1 MIYYPWARGS
11 TPLRL
16 ITSTLLMGV
25 AFETHS
31 ETAPTENSNAPQETP
46 RTAQRLE
53 SSGQTR
59 TYLNPCEAAALLLLM
74 FLLPARGWAAAYGTV
89 SGIVRDESDR
99 PVASAKVVLES
110 AAHVVTERQT
120 DSTGRFA
127 FPTVAIGD
135 YVLSISKGD
144 FTTVN
149 QTVTVQAG
157 YFPFA
162 NIVLQPSSE
171 LAEVR
176 VTARR
181 LAVVASIT
189 PITMV
194 SQEDIE
200 NTPGATNVNSL
211 AMITDYVPGAYQA
224 HDMLHIR
231 GGHQT
236 NWLINGVEI
245 PNTNIAENLGPIL
258 NPQDVETLGIE
269 RGGYLADEGD
279 RTYGI
284 FNVIPKSGFSR
295 DNQAEIDATAGNFGQ
310 TQDYLSVGSHT
321 GDFAYYASVEGNRS
335 DLGLQTPDSQVIH
348 DQTHGYGLFTNLQY
362 NPSAQDTVSLVAQLR
377 QDVYQIPNCS
387 APLPDVPGCLGQFGD
402 EQGEADNFA
411 VFSWAHTFTNE
422 AVVTSSLLYHFE
434 RAGYD
439 GGSGDYPVVTTYH
452 HSSQYEGLNE
462 NLRMTVSHNH
472 LDAGVFG
479 FAQQDQ
485 ADLDLT
491 FNDDS
496 SPPLRE
502 VESPNGRLITAWLQ
516 DTFEVTNWFN
526 LSAGVRQ
533 SHFQGGFTENV
544 TDPRFGA
551 TVQLPRID
559 WVLSA
564 FWGKYYQA
572 PPLETLSGPLVNY
585 ATSNDT
591 AFLPLHGERDTERLF
606 GVTIPLQGW
615 TIEADYFETQS
626 TNFFDHN
633 PLGESDIYLPI
644 TDQAALIRGRELTVR
659 SPAFWPYGQVHLAYS
674 NQTADCSG
682 SITGGLVVAGT
693 ACGSPPIALD
703 HDQRNTANLG
713 YNGKLPLGF
722 FVGSN
727 LSVNSGLSNGF
738 PPPSHLPSYVVLD
751 LTAGRNLSRDLS
763 VSVTALNVTD
773 KHLLTD
779 DSLTFGGV
787 HWNNPFQI
795 YAEVRYKF
803 HY

>member
-1 MIYYPWARGS
+1 MTHLTWARGS
-11 TPLRL
+11 KPQRL
-16 ITSTLLMGV
+16 IISIDPIKAL
-25 AFETHS
+25 A
-31 ETAPTENSNAPQETP
+31 ARARRRPPI
-46 RTAQRLE
+46 
-53 SSGQTR
+53 
-59 TYLNPCEAAALLLLM
+59 YLIPCGATILVLFM

-89 SGIVRDESDR
+89 SGIVRDDSDR

-110 AAHVVTERQT
+110 ATHAITERQT

-127 FPTVAIGD
+127 FPNVAIGQYLLTISQRD
-135 YVLSISKGD
+135 FDSLS
-144 FTTVN
+144 
-149 QTVTVQAG
+149 QPVTVEAG

-162 NIVLQPSSE
+162 NIVLKPSSD
-171 LAEVR
+171 LAEVT

-181 LAVVASIT
+181 LPVVASIT

-245 PNTNIAENLGPIL
+245 PNTNIAENLGPVL

-295 DNQAEIDATAGNFGQ
+295 TNQAELDATAGNFGQ

-321 GDFAYYASVEGNRS
+321 DDFAYYASVEGNRS

-362 NPSAQDTVSLVAQLR
+362 NPNGQDTLSLVAQLR

-411 VFSWAHTFTNE
+411 VLSWAHTFTNE
-422 AVVTSSLLYHFE
+422 AVLTSSLLYHFE
-434 RAGYD
+434 RAAYD

-452 HSSQYEGLNE
+452 HSSQYEGLEE
-462 NLRMTVSHNH
+462 NLRMNVSRNH
-472 LDAGVFG
+472 LDVGVFG

-485 ADLDLT
+485 ADLNLI
-491 FNDDS
+491 FNDNS

-516 DTFEVTNWFN
+516 DTFEVTNWLN

-533 SHFQGGFTENV
+533 SHFQGSFTENA

-551 TVQLPRID
+551 TVQLPRLD

-572 PPLETLSGPLVNY
+572 PPLETLSGPLVGY

-606 GVTIPLQGW
+606 GVTIPVQGW

-738 PPPSHLPSYVVLD
+738 PPPSHLPGYAVLD
-751 LTAGRNLSRDLS
+751 LTAGRNISRDLS
-763 VSVTALNVTD
+763 VSITALNVTN

-795 YAEVRYKF
+795 YAELRYKF

>member
-211 AMITDYVPGAYQA
+211 AMITDYVPGAY

>member
-1 MIYYPWARGS
+1 MIDR
-11 TPLRL
+11 T
-16 ITSTLLMGV
+16 
-25 AFETHS
+25 
-31 ETAPTENSNAPQETP
+31 NAPAASARRLP
-46 RTAQRLE
+46 RIYLLP
-53 SSGQTR
+53 SG
-59 TYLNPCEAAALLLLM
+59 AAIFVVLM
-74 FLLPARGWAAAYGTV
+74 FLLPSRGWAAAYGTV
-89 SGIVRDESDR
+89 SGIVRDDGDR
-99 PVASAKVVLES
+99 PVAGARVVLES
-110 AAHVVTERQT
+110 AAHAIVVRQT

-127 FPTVAIGD
+127 FPNVAIGH
-135 YVLSISKGD
+135 YLLIISRRD
-144 FTTVN
+144 FDSLT
-149 QTVTVQAG
+149 QPVTVEAG

-162 NIVLQPSSE
+162 TIALKPSSE
-171 LAEVR
+171 LAAVT

-181 LAVVASIT
+181 LPVVASVT
-189 PITMV
+189 PVTMV
-194 SQEDIE
+194 SQADIE
-200 NTPGATNVNSL
+200 STPGATNVNSL
-211 AMITDYVPGAYQA
+211 AMITDNVPGAYQA

-236 NWLINGVEI
+236 NWLMNGVEI
-245 PNTNIAENLGPIL
+245 PNTNIAENLGPVL

-295 DNQAEIDATAGNFGQ
+295 NNQAEIDVTAGNFGQ
-310 TQDYLSVGSHT
+310 TQDYFSVGSHT
-321 GDFAYYASVEGNRS
+321 ENFAYYASVEGNRS
-335 DLGLQTPDSQVIH
+335 NLGLQTPDSQVLH
-348 DQTHGYGLFTNLQY
+348 DQTRGYGAFTNLQY
-362 NPSAQDTVSLVAQLR
+362 DPSGQDAVSLVAQLR

-411 VFSWAHTFTNE
+411 LLSWAHTFANE
-422 AVVTSSLLYHFE
+422 AVLTSSLLYHFE

-452 HSSQYEGLNE
+452 HSSQYEGLTE
-462 NLRMTVSHNH
+462 NLRMTVSRNH
-472 LDAGVFG
+472 LDVGVFG

-491 FNDDS
+491 FTDLS

-502 VESPNGRLITAWLQ
+502 LESPDGRLVTAWVQ
-516 DTFEVTNWFN
+516 DTFELTKWLN

-533 SHFQGGFTENV
+533 SHFQGSFTENV

-551 TVQLPRID
+551 TVLLPRLD

-572 PPLETLSGPLVNY
+572 PPLETLSGPLVSY

-591 AFLPLHGERDTERLF
+591 AFLPLHGERDTERLY
-606 GVTIPLQGW
+606 GLTIPVQGW

-644 TDQAALIRGRELTVR
+644 TDQGALIRGRELTVR

-693 ACGSPPIALD
+693 ACGNPPIALD
-703 HDQRNTANLG
+703 HDQRNTLNVG

-738 PPPSHLPSYVVLD
+738 PPPSHLPGYAVLD
-751 LTAGRNLSRDLS
+751 LTAGREISRNLSLS
-763 VSVTALNVTD
+763 ITALNVAN

-787 HWNNPFQI
+787 HWNNPLQI
-795 YAEVRYKF
+795 YAELRYKF